1 MAHYK
6 ALVVVESPTK
16 VKKISSFLGKDY
28 KVMASVGHVR
38 DLPSSAADIPAAMK
52 KEKWTTLGVNVN
64 DDFKPLYLVSS
75 EKKKVV
81 SEIKKAAEES
91 DELLIATDED
101 REGESIG
108 WHLIEVL
115 KPEVPVKRM
124 VFSEITKEAIQHALT
139 QTRQLD
145 LNLVNAQETRRIVD
159 RLYGYTLSPL
169 LWKKIAR
176 GLSAGRVQSVAVRL
190 LVERELERLAFRS
203 GTYWD
208 LKALLCK
215 ASGPSAQPAR
225 SFEANL
231 FKVGGKRVAEG
242 RDFDEST
249 GKLKPDADVLLLDQ
263 NTAEA
268 LVEKVKASD
277 WTITNIET
285 KAQIRRPYAPFTTSS
300 LQQESNRKLG
310 FTARRTM
317 QVAQHLYENGHIT
330 YMRTDSVSLSQE
342 ALKAA
347 RDAVLERY
355 GKDYLS
361 PEPRQF
367 QNKSKN
373 AQEAHEAIRPAG
385 TEMKKGEELGLSGE
399 ELKLYDMIWK
409 RTMATQMADARVQ
422 FETVFIH
429 VADAEFRATGKK
441 ILFPGFF
448 KAYVED
454 LDDPDAKGDDQE
466 TELPD
471 LAIDEV
477 LDCQTVE
484 AISHETKPP
493 ARYTEASL
501 VKALEEKGIGRPST
515 YASIIGTIQDR
526 GYVRKTG
533 TQLIPT
539 FVAIAVTK
547 LLEQNFPKLVDYDFT
562 AKMEDS
568 LDEIAAGQAEEL
580 PYLQNFYNGE
590 EGLAQRVKLG
600 ESTIDARASCT
611 LRFPD
616 LDYDI
621 RVGRYGPYFEIING
635 ETKVTAGIPE
645 TCAPGD
651 LSNAVAQQIIAD
663 KEKGPQ
669 SLGTHPETGL
679 PIFLMRGPYGPYV
692 QLGEVKEGENKP
704 KRVGIP
710 KTMDANAVDLEKSL
724 ALLKLPRNLGPHPE
738 GGKPVYANTGR
749 FGPYVSHDGKFKS
762 IPKDQ
767 DVLTIE
773 LPAAVE
779 LIAQAKGRETAKPIK
794 ELGKHPEDG
803 DMVGIYEGKY
813 GAYVKHKKTN
823 ATIPKETDIQ
833 SVTLEQALEL
843 LKAREAKGKKK
854 PARGG
859 ARKPAK
865 KKSKKAA
872 ATEEPSE

>member
-1 MAHYK
+1 MANEKYK

-38 DLPSSAADIPAAMK
+38 DLPSSASDVPAAMK
-52 KEKWTTLGVNVN
+52 KEKWTTLGVNVE

-81 SEIKKAAEES
+81 QEIKKAAEES
-91 DELLIATDED
+91 CELLIATDED

-108 WHLIEVL
+108 WHLVEVI
-115 KPEVPVKRM
+115 KPRMPVKRM
-124 VFSEITKEAIQHALT
+124 VFSEITKEAIQAALT
-139 QTRQLD
+139 QTRQLN
-145 LNLVNAQETRRIVD
+145 LNLVNAQETRRILD

-190 LVERELERLAFRS
+190 LVQRELERLAFRS

-208 LKALLCK
+208 LKAVLSK
-215 ASGPSAQPAR
+215 KKGER
-225 SFEANL
+225 SFEAGL

-249 GKLKPDADVLLLDQ
+249 GKLQAGADVLLLDQ
-263 NTAEA
+263 ASAEA
-268 LVEKVKASD
+268 LVERVKASE
-277 WTITNIET
+277 WTISNIET
-285 KAQIRRPYAPFTTSS
+285 KAQIRRPYPPFTTSS
-300 LQQESNRKLG
+300 LQQEANRKLG

-317 QVAQHLYENGHIT
+317 QVAQGLYENGHIT
-330 YMRTDSVSLSQE
+330 YMRTDSVNLSGE

-347 RDAVLERY
+347 RDAVLDRY
-355 GKDYLS
+355 GKEYLS

-385 TEMKKGEELGLSGE
+385 TEMKKGEELGLAGE

-409 RTMATQMADARVQ
+409 RTMATQMAEARVQ
-422 FETVFIH
+422 FETVFIAA
-429 VADAEFRATGKK
+429 ADAEFRVTGKK

-454 LDDPDAKGDDQE
+454 LDDPEAKGEDQE
-466 TELPD
+466 TELPE
-471 LAIDEV
+471 LTVGEA
-477 LDCQTVE
+477 LDCSKVE
-484 AISHETKPP
+484 AFSHETKPP
-493 ARYTEASL
+493 SRYTEASL

-526 GYVRKTG
+526 GYVRKFG
-533 TQLIPT
+533 TQLVPT
-539 FVAIAVTK
+539 FVAVAVTR
-547 LLEQNFPKLVDYDFT
+547 LLEQNFPKLVDYNFT
-562 AKMEDS
+562 AKMEDA
-568 LDEIAAGQAEEL
+568 LDEIAAGEAEGL
-580 PYLQNFYNGE
+580 PYLKAFYQGD
-590 EGLAQRVKLG
+590 EGLGLQVKQK
-600 ESTIDARASCT
+600 EEKIDARSACT
-611 LRFPD
+611 LNFQN
-616 LDYDI
+616 LDYDV
-621 RVGRYGPYFEIING
+621 RVGRYGPYFEVING

-645 TCAPGD
+645 TVAPGD
-651 LSNAVAQQIIAD
+651 LNNLVAQEIIAN

-669 SLGTHPETGL
+669 SFGNHPETGL
-679 PIFLMRGPYGPYV
+679 PIFLMRGPYGPYI
-692 QLGEVKEGENKP
+692 QMGEVKEGENKP

-710 KTMDANAVDLEKSL
+710 KTMDANAVDLEKAL
-724 ALLKLPRNLGPHPE
+724 ALLKLPRNLGPHPLD
-738 GGKPVYANTGR
+738 GKPVYANTGR

-773 LPAAVE
+773 LNAAVE
-779 LIAQAKGRETAKPIK
+779 LVAQSKSRAAAKPIK

-803 DMVGIYEGKY
+803 EAVGVYDGKY
-813 GAYVKHKKTN
+813 GPYVKHKKTN
-823 ATIPKETDIQ
+823 ATVPKETDPQ
-833 SVTLEQALEL
+833 SVTLEQALDL
-843 LKAREAKGKKK
+843 LKARAAKGKKK
-854 PARGG
+854 STRGK
-859 ARKPAK
+859 R
-865 KKSKKAA
+865 KKAA
-872 ATEEPSE
+872 DEESA

>member
-16 VKKISSFLGKDY
+16 VKKISAFLGKDY

-38 DLPSSAADIPAAMK
+38 DLPSSASEIPAAMK
-52 KEKWTTLGVNVN
+52 KEKWRTLGVNVN
-64 DDFKPLYLVSS
+64 DDFKPYYLVSS
-75 EKKKVV
+75 EKKKIVA
-81 SEIKKAAEES
+81 EIKKAADES

-115 KPEVPVKRM
+115 QPEVPVRRM
-124 VFSEITKEAIQHALT
+124 VFSEITKEAIQTALT
-139 QTRQLD
+139 QTRKLD
-145 LNLVNAQETRRIVD
+145 LHLVNAQETRRILD

-208 LKALLCK
+208 LKASLAK
-215 ASGPSAQPAR
+215 TTGDR
-225 SFEANL
+225 SFEAHL
-231 FKVGGKRVAEG
+231 FKVGSKRVAEG

-249 GKLKPDADVLLLDQ
+249 GKLKADVDVLLLDEK
-263 NTAEA
+263 AA
-268 LVEKVKASD
+268 GVLKEKVLTSPWKIS
-277 WTITNIET
+277 NIET
-285 KAQIRRPYAPFTTSS
+285 KAQIRRPYPPFTTSS

-317 QVAQHLYENGHIT
+317 QVAQGLYENGHIT
-330 YMRTDSVSLSQE
+330 YMRTDSVNLSGE
-342 ALKAA
+342 AMKAA
-347 RDAVLERY
+347 RGAVLERY
-355 GKDYLS
+355 GKEFLS

-385 TEMKKGEELGLSGE
+385 TEMKKGEELGLAGE

-422 FETVFIH
+422 FETVFISA
-429 VADAEFRATGKK
+429 ADAEFRATGKK

-454 LDDPDAKGDDQE
+454 VDDPEAKGDDHE
-466 TELPD
+466 TELPE
-471 LAIDEV
+471 LAVDEN
-477 LDCQTVE
+477 LNCKNVE

-526 GYVRKTG
+526 GYVRKAG
-533 TQLIPT
+533 NQLIPT
-539 FVAIAVTK
+539 FVAIAVTQ
-547 LLEQNFPKLVDYDFT
+547 LLEKNFPKLVDYNFT

-568 LDEIAAGQAEEL
+568 LDDIAAGKAEEL

-590 EGLAQRVKLG
+590 EGLAQRVKVG
-600 ESTIDARASCT
+600 EEKIDARASCT

-621 RVGRYGPYFEIING
+621 RVGRYGPYFEVITG

-651 LSNAVAQQIIAD
+651 LSNAVAKQIIAD

-669 SLGTHPETGL
+669 SMGTHPETGL
-679 PIFLMRGPYGPYV
+679 PIFLMRGPYGPYI
-692 QLGEVKEGENKP
+692 QLGEVKEGEKKP

-710 KTMDANAVDLEKSL
+710 KTMDANAVDFEKSL
-724 ALLKLPRNLGPHPE
+724 ALLQLPRNLGPHPAD
-738 GGKPVYANTGR
+738 GKSVFANTGR

-767 DVLTIE
+767 DVLAIE

-779 LIAQAKGRETAKPIK
+779 LIAQAKGRATAKPIK
-794 ELGKHPEDG
+794 ELGNHPDG
-803 DMVGIYEGKY
+803 DAVGIYEGKY
-813 GAYVKHKKTN
+813 GPYVKHKKTN
-823 ATIPKETDIQ
+823 ATIPKQTDPQ

-859 ARKPAK
+859 KRS
-865 KKSKKAA
+865 KKSA
-872 ATEEPSE
+872 E